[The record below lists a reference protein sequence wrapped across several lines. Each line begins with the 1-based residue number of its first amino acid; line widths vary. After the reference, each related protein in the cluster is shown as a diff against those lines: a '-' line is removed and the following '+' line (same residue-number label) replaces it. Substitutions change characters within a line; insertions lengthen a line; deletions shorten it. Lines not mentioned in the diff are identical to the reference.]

1 MSKKAFSSILILG
14 FFLLVIGF
22 IVRVSQ
28 DRDSGEYKINE
39 NPKLVVGIVV
49 DQMKHQYLT
58 KYWAHYSERGFKKLI
73 KNGFIAKS
81 NHYGYAQTS
90 TGPGHTTVATGTYPS
105 VHGIIG
111 NSWFDKKLNKSIY
124 CVDDNNYFTV
134 GSESDQGQKSPANML
149 TTTLADENRIA
160 TNFKGKTI
168 GVAIKDRGS
177 ILSSGHTANAA
188 YWFEGG
194 ETGNFIT
201 SSYYLDSL
209 PSWVQKFNS
218 SRKIDKY
225 LKTWNTLYDIS
236 SYIESGPDD
245 NNYESNFRG
254 EKKAVFPHNFK
265 IKSDKTGKSYYG
277 ALVSTPFGNSLVA
290 DFAIKAVENEKL
302 GEDTITDFLL
312 IDFSSTDYVG
322 HQFGVNSK
330 EVQDTYIRLD
340 KEIERLLDYF
350 DNKVGPGNYTLF
362 LTADHGATGVPGFLK
377 DSKIPVNYFDAY
389 KWKKHIESSVI
400 ELFKT
405 KKIIVGNSNNQIFLN
420 HNLIEKTN
428 LNFEEV
434 QRKIIKI
441 MQSFPGIGNV
451 YSSQE
456 ILTSN
461 NDHHTTLVRNGFNKN
476 LSGDIVYTFMPNW
489 KFPRKGSTHGSMYD
503 HDTHVP
509 LIFYGNGIKMGS
521 ISRRT
526 DVIDIAPTIA
536 TVLGINSPDGSTGQV
551 IHEVIDD

>member
-22 IVRVSQ
+22 VVRVSKE
-28 DRDSGEYKINE
+28 RVTEGYKINE

-58 KYWAHYSERGFKKLI
+58 KYWAHYSDRGFKKLI

-111 NSWFDKKLNKSIY
+111 NNWFDKKLNKSIY
-124 CVDDNNYFTV
+124 CVDDNSYFSV
-134 GSESDQGQKSPANML
+134 GSESDEGKKSPVNML

-160 TNFKGKTI
+160 TNFRGKTI
-168 GVAIKDRGS
+168 GVAIKDRGA

-194 ETGNFIT
+194 EKGSFIT
-201 SSYYLDSL
+201 SSYYVDSL
-209 PSWVQKFNS
+209 PSWVKEFNT
-218 SRKIDKY
+218 SRVIDKY
-225 LKTWNTLYDIS
+225 LKTWNTYYDIS
-236 SYIESGPDD
+236 TYNESGPDD

-254 EKKAVFPHNFK
+254 EEKPVFPHDFK

-277 ALVSTPFGNSLVA
+277 AVASTPFGNSLVA
-290 DFAIKAVENEKL
+290 DFAIEAVENEKL
-302 GEDTITDFLL
+302 GLDNNTDFLL

-350 DNKVGPGNYTLF
+350 DNKVGAENYTLF
-362 LTADHGATGVPGFLK
+362 LTADHGATYVPGFLK
-377 DSKIPVNYFDAY
+377 DNKIPVNYFNSY
-389 KWKKHIESSVI
+389 KWKKHIENFVL

-420 HNLIEKTN
+420 HKLIEKKN
-428 LNFEEV
+428 LNFDEV
-434 QRKIIKI
+434 QSKI
-441 MQSFPGIGNV
+441 MKIMHSFPGIGNV

-456 ILTSN
+456 ISNSN
-461 NDHHTTLVRNGFNKN
+461 NDYYKTLIRNGFNKN
-476 LSGDIVYTFMPNW
+476 LSGDIVYTLMPSW
-489 KFPRKGSTHGSMYD
+489 TYPRKGSTHGSRFD

-509 LIFYGNGIKMGS
+509 LIFYGNGIKKGS

-536 TVLGINSPDGSTGQV
+536 TVLGINSPIASTGQV
-551 IHEVIDD
+551 IHEAIDD

>member
-1 MSKKAFSSILILG
+1 
-14 FFLLVIGF
+14 
-22 IVRVSQ
+22 
-28 DRDSGEYKINE
+28 
-39 NPKLVVGIVV
+39 
-49 DQMKHQYLT
+49 MKHQYLN
-58 KYWAHYSERGFKKLI
+58 KYWAHYSDRGFKKLI

-90 TGPGHTTVATGTYPS
+90 TGPGHATVATGTYPS
-105 VHGIIG
+105 VHGIIN

-124 CVDDNNYFTV
+124 CVDDNSYFSV
-134 GSESDQGQKSPANML
+134 GSESDQGKKSPVNML

-168 GVAIKDRGS
+168 GVAIKDRGA

-194 ETGNFIT
+194 EKGSFIT
-201 SSYYLDSL
+201 SSYYVDSL
-209 PSWVQKFNS
+209 PSWVKEFNT
-218 SRKIDKY
+218 SRVIDKY
-225 LKTWNTLYDIS
+225 LKTWNTYYDIS
-236 SYIESGPDD
+236 TYNESGPDD
-245 NNYESNFRG
+245 NNYESNFKG
-254 EKKAVFPHNFK
+254 EEKPVFPHNFK
-265 IKSDKTGKSYYG
+265 IKSDETGKSYYG
-277 ALVSTPFGNSLVA
+277 AVASTPFGNSLVA
-290 DFAIKAVENEKL
+290 DFAIEAVENEKL
-302 GEDTITDFLL
+302 GEDTNTDFLL
-312 IDFSSTDYVG
+312 IDFSSSDYVG

-350 DNKVGPGNYTLF
+350 DNKVGPGNYTIF
-362 LTADHGATGVPGFLK
+362 LTADHGATYVPGFLK
-377 DSKIPVNYFDAY
+377 DSKIPVNYFNSY
-389 KWKKHIESSVI
+389 KWKKHIENSVL

-405 KKIIVGNSNNQIFLN
+405 KKVLVRISGNQIFLN
-420 HNLIEKTN
+420 HKLIEKKN

-434 QRKIIKI
+434 QSKIMKI

-456 ILTSN
+456 ILNSN

-476 LSGDIVYTFMPNW
+476 LSGDIVYTLMPNW
-489 KFPRKGSTHGSMYD
+489 KSPRKGSTHGSMYD

-509 LIFYGNGIKMGS
+509 LIFYGNGIKKGS

-551 IHEVIDD
+551 IHEAIDD

>member
-22 IVRVSQ
+22 VVRVSKE
-28 DRDSGEYKINE
+28 RVTEGYKINE

-58 KYWAHYSERGFKKLI
+58 KYWAHYSDRGFKKLI

-124 CVDDNNYFTV
+124 CVDDNSYFSV
-134 GSESDQGQKSPANML
+134 GSESDEGKKSPVNML
-149 TTTLADENRIA
+149 TTTIADENRIA
-160 TNFKGKTI
+160 TNFRGKTI
-168 GVAIKDRGS
+168 GVAIKDRGA

-194 ETGNFIT
+194 EKGSFIT
-201 SSYYLDSL
+201 SSYYVDSL
-209 PSWVQKFNS
+209 PSWVKEFNT
-218 SRKIDKY
+218 SRVIDKY
-225 LKTWNTLYDIS
+225 LKTWNTYYDFS
-236 SYIESGPDD
+236 TYNESGPDD

-254 EKKAVFPHNFK
+254 EEKPVFPHDFK

-277 ALVSTPFGNSLVA
+277 AVASTPFGNSLVA
-290 DFAIKAVENEKL
+290 DFAIEAVENEKL
-302 GEDTITDFLL
+302 GEDTNTDFLL

-350 DNKVGPGNYTLF
+350 DNKVGPDNYTIF
-362 LTADHGATGVPGFLK
+362 LTADHGATYVPGFLK
-377 DSKIPVNYFDAY
+377 DSKIPVNYFNSY
-389 KWKKHIESSVI
+389 KWKKHIENSVL

-405 KKIIVGNSNNQIFLN
+405 KKIIVGNSNNLIFLN
-420 HNLIEKTN
+420 HKLIEKKN
-428 LNFEEV
+428 LNFDEV
-434 QRKIIKI
+434 QSKIMKI
-441 MQSFPGIGNV
+441 MQSFPGIGNI

-456 ILTSN
+456 ILNSN

-476 LSGDIVYTFMPNW
+476 LSGDIVYTLMPNW
-489 KFPRKGSTHGSMYD
+489 TYPRKGSTHGSRFD

-509 LIFYGNGIKMGS
+509 LIFYGNGIKKGS

-536 TVLGINSPDGSTGQV
+536 TVLGINSPIASTGQV
-551 IHEVIDD
+551 IHEAIDD

>member
-1 MSKKAFSSILILG
+1 MKTELQQTLEEK
-14 FFLLVIGF
+14 LL
-22 IVRVSQ
+22 
-28 DRDSGEYKINE
+28 EY
-39 NPKLVVGIVV
+39 
-49 DQMKHQYLT
+49 
-58 KYWAHYSERGFKKLI
+58 
-73 KNGFIAKS
+73 
-81 NHYGYAQTS
+81 
-90 TGPGHTTVATGTYPS
+90 
-105 VHGIIG
+105 
-111 NSWFDKKLNKSIY
+111 
-124 CVDDNNYFTV
+124 
-134 GSESDQGQKSPANML
+134 
-149 TTTLADENRIA
+149 
-160 TNFKGKTI
+160 
-168 GVAIKDRGS
+168 AIKDRGS

-362 LTADHGATGVPGFLK
+362 LTADHGATYVPGFLK
-377 DSKIPVNYFDAY
+377 DSKIPVNYFNSY
-389 KWKKHIESSVI
+389 INGKNILKVLLLNYLKLKK
-400 ELFKT
+400 L
-405 KKIIVGNSNNQIFLN
+405 L
-420 HNLIEKTN
+420 
-428 LNFEEV
+428 
-434 QRKIIKI
+434 
-441 MQSFPGIGNV
+441 
-451 YSSQE
+451 
-456 ILTSN
+456 
-461 NDHHTTLVRNGFNKN
+461 
-476 LSGDIVYTFMPNW
+476 
-489 KFPRKGSTHGSMYD
+489 
-503 HDTHVP
+503 
-509 LIFYGNGIKMGS
+509 
-521 ISRRT
+521 
-526 DVIDIAPTIA
+526 
-536 TVLGINSPDGSTGQV
+536 
-551 IHEVIDD
+551 

>member
-22 IVRVSQ
+22 VVRVSKE
-28 DRDSGEYKINE
+28 RVTEGYKINE

-58 KYWAHYSERGFKKLI
+58 KYWAHYSDRGFKKLI

-124 CVDDNNYFTV
+124 CVDDNSYFSV
-134 GSESDQGQKSPANML
+134 GSESDEGKKSPVNML

-160 TNFKGKTI
+160 TNFRGKTI
-168 GVAIKDRGS
+168 GVAIKDRGA

-194 ETGNFIT
+194 EKGSFIT
-201 SSYYLDSL
+201 SSYYVDSL
-209 PSWVQKFNS
+209 PSWVKEFNT
-218 SRKIDKY
+218 SRVIDKY
-225 LKTWNTLYDIS
+225 LKTWNTYYDIS
-236 SYIESGPDD
+236 TYSESGPDD
-245 NNYESNFRG
+245 NNYESNFKG
-254 EKKAVFPHNFK
+254 EEKPVFPHNFK
-265 IKSDKTGKSYYG
+265 IKSDETGKSYYG
-277 ALVSTPFGNSLVA
+277 AVASTPFGNSLVA
-290 DFAIKAVENEKL
+290 DFAIEAVENEKL
-302 GEDTITDFLL
+302 GEDTNTDFLL

-350 DNKVGPGNYTLF
+350 DNKVGPGNYTIF
-362 LTADHGATGVPGFLK
+362 LTADHGATYVPGFLK
-377 DSKIPVNYFDAY
+377 DSKIPVNYFNSY
-389 KWKKHIESSVI
+389 KWKKHIENSVL

-420 HNLIEKTN
+420 HKLIEKKN
-428 LNFEEV
+428 LKFDEV
-434 QRKIIKI
+434 QSKI
-441 MQSFPGIGNV
+441 MKIMHSFPGIGNV

-456 ILTSN
+456 ISNSN
-461 NDHHTTLVRNGFNKN
+461 NDYYKTLIRNGFNKN
-476 LSGDIVYTFMPNW
+476 LSGDIVYTLMPSW
-489 KFPRKGSTHGSMYD
+489 TYPRKGSTHGSRFD

-509 LIFYGNGIKMGS
+509 LIFYGNGIKKGS

-536 TVLGINSPDGSTGQV
+536 TVLGINSPIASTGQV
-551 IHEVIDD
+551 IHEAIDD

>member
-1 MSKKAFSSILILG
+1 
-14 FFLLVIGF
+14 
-22 IVRVSQ
+22 
-28 DRDSGEYKINE
+28 
-39 NPKLVVGIVV
+39 
-49 DQMKHQYLT
+49 MKHQYLT
-58 KYWAHYSERGFKKLI
+58 KYWAHYSDRGFKKLI

-124 CVDDNNYFTV
+124 CVDDNSYFSV
-134 GSESDQGQKSPANML
+134 GSESDEGKKSPVNML

-160 TNFKGKTI
+160 TNFRGKTI
-168 GVAIKDRGS
+168 GVAIKDRGA

-194 ETGNFIT
+194 EKGSFIT
-201 SSYYLDSL
+201 SSYYVDSL
-209 PSWVQKFNS
+209 PSWVKEFNT
-218 SRKIDKY
+218 SRVIDKY
-225 LKTWNTLYDIS
+225 LKTWNTYYDIS
-236 SYIESGPDD
+236 TYNESGPDD

-254 EKKAVFPHNFK
+254 EEKPVFPHDFK

-277 ALVSTPFGNSLVA
+277 AVASTPFGNSLVA
-290 DFAIKAVENEKL
+290 DFAIEAVENEKL
-302 GEDTITDFLL
+302 GEDTNTDFLL

-350 DNKVGPGNYTLF
+350 DNKVGPDNYTLF
-362 LTADHGATGVPGFLK
+362 LTADHGATYVPGFLK
-377 DSKIPVNYFDAY
+377 DSKIPVNYFNSY
-389 KWKKHIESSVI
+389 KWKKHIENSVL

-420 HNLIEKTN
+420 HKLIEKKN
-428 LNFEEV
+428 LNFDEV
-434 QRKIIKI
+434 QSKIMKI

-456 ILTSN
+456 ILNSN

-476 LSGDIVYTFMPNW
+476 LSGDIVYTLMPNW
-489 KFPRKGSTHGSMYD
+489 TYPRKGSTHGSRFD

-509 LIFYGNGIKMGS
+509 LIFYGNGIKKGS

-536 TVLGINSPDGSTGQV
+536 TVLGINSPIASTGQV
-551 IHEVIDD
+551 IHEAIDD